1 VTYWRIFGFQTHPVS
16 LTIRTSEDNEVDPQT
31 LHRGSIV
38 SEESV
43 SRPGNGGSLTSRV
56 QAAIENMIM
65 NGELR
70 GGDRVNEIALSEKF
84 GTSRG
89 PLREACR
96 ALTQEGLLVAIPNRG
111 VFVRELGLREAL
123 EVYDIRSAL
132 DELMGRLIAERVNDE
147 QIARLSDLIG
157 TMDSAAA
164 ERDLERYYP
173 ANLEFH
179 NLLLAYANNRRLERL
194 YQGLIKEL
202 HLFRR
207 KGLLQSGS
215 MRISNEEHRQI
226 VEALA
231 ARDPIAA
238 GVTMKSH
245 VLAAKHRLLAAVEA
259 ERSQEVSRRLQSA
272 RRQRQEV

>member
-1 VTYWRIFGFQTHPVS
+1 MSDGNVNKT
-16 LTIRTSEDNEVDPQT
+16 
-31 LHRGSIV
+31 
-38 SEESV
+38 
-43 SRPGNGGSLTSRV
+43 GNGGSLTIRV
-56 QAAIENMIM
+56 QTAIENMIM
-65 NGELR
+65 SGELR

-96 ALTQEGLLVAIPNRG
+96 ALAQEGLLVAIPNRG
-111 VFVRELGLREAL
+111 VFVRELDLREAL

-132 DELMGRLIAERVNDE
+132 DELMGRLIAERATDE
-147 QIARLSDLIG
+147 QIKSLFGLVG
-157 TMDSAAA
+157 EMDRAAA

-173 ANLEFH
+173 TNLEFH
-179 NLLLAYANNRRLERL
+179 NALLAYANNRRLERL
-194 YQGLIKEL
+194 YKSLIKEL

-226 VEALA
+226 VEAIA

-245 VLAAKHRLLAAVEA
+245 VLAAKQRLLAAVES
-259 ERSQEVSRRLQSA
+259 ERSQEVALA
-272 RRQRQEV
+272 RQRSSAP

>member
-1 VTYWRIFGFQTHPVS
+1 VRHHFSPFS
-16 LTIRTSEDNEVDPQT
+16 LHHGVQIVDNDDKGGNPPRQEVCRSEMDDMRTKE
-31 LHRGSIV
+31 
-38 SEESV
+38 
-43 SRPGNGGSLTSRV
+43 GGSLTSRV
-56 QAAIENMIM
+56 QAAIETMIM
-65 NGELR
+65 SGELR

-96 ALTQEGLLVAIPNRG
+96 ALAQEGLLVAIPNRG

-132 DELMGRLIAERVNDE
+132 DELMGRLIAERITDE
-147 QIARLSDLIG
+147 QIDELNSLVAM
-157 TMDSAAA
+157 MDEAAA
-164 ERDLERYYP
+164 KRDLELYYP

-179 NLLLAYANNRRLERL
+179 NRLLALANNRRLERL
-194 YQGLIKEL
+194 YQSLIKEL

-226 VEALA
+226 TEAIA

-238 GVTMKSH
+238 GVCMKSH
-245 VLAAKHRLLAAVEA
+245 VLAAKQRLLAAVEA
-259 ERSQEVSRRLQSA
+259 NRSQEMSSLRKATARLGTP
-272 RRQRQEV
+272 EI

>member
-1 VTYWRIFGFQTHPVS
+1 MDDSLARFGEGVS
-16 LTIRTSEDNEVDPQT
+16 LS
-31 LHRGSIV
+31 
-38 SEESV
+38 
-43 SRPGNGGSLTSRV
+43 SRV
-56 QAAIENMIM
+56 QAAIEEMIM
-65 NGELR
+65 SGELR

-96 ALTQEGLLVAIPNRG
+96 ALAQEGLLVAIPNRG

-132 DELMGRLIAERVNDE
+132 DELMGRLIAER
-147 QIARLSDLIG
+147 ASDAQVAEL
-157 TMDSAAA
+157 TELVDRMDRAAL
-164 ERDLERYYP
+164 ERDLETYYP
-173 ANLEFH
+173 TNLEFH
-179 NLLLAYANNRRLERL
+179 NKLLSYAHNARLERL
-194 YQGLIKEL
+194 YRGLIKEL

-226 VEALA
+226 VKAIA

-238 GVTMKSH
+238 GVSMKSH
-245 VLAAKHRLLAAVEA
+245 VMAAKQRLLAAVEA
-259 ERSQEVSRRLQSA
+259 ERSQEAAGAAPAGRR
-272 RRQRQEV
+272 RGGD

>member
-1 VTYWRIFGFQTHPVS
+1 MSG
-16 LTIRTSEDNEVDPQT
+16 
-31 LHRGSIV
+31 
-38 SEESV
+38 ESV
-43 SRPGNGGSLTSRV
+43 SKAGNGESLTNRV
-56 QAAIENMIM
+56 QTAIEKMIM

-96 ALTQEGLLVAIPNRG
+96 ALAQEGLLVAIPNRG
-111 VFVRELGLREAL
+111 VFVRELDLREAI

-132 DELMGRLIAERVNDE
+132 DELMGRLIAERASDDQVAALFELVDE
-147 QIARLSDLIG
+147 
-157 TMDSAAA
+157 MDRAAA
-164 ERDLERYYP
+164 GRDLERYYP
-173 ANLEFH
+173 TNLEFH
-179 NLLLAYANNRRLERL
+179 NRLLDYANNQRLERL
-194 YQGLIKEL
+194 YKSLIKEL

-226 VEALA
+226 VEAIA

-259 ERSQEVSRRLQSA
+259 ERSQEVSLGLQAKSRRG
-272 RRQRQEV
+272 QRV

>member
-1 VTYWRIFGFQTHPVS
+1 VS
-16 LTIRTSEDNEVDPQT
+16 SADDR
-31 LHRGSIV
+31 RGDDQK
-38 SEESV
+38 
-43 SRPGNGGSLTSRV
+43 GNGGGPLTTRV
-56 QAAIENMIM
+56 QAAIETMIM

-96 ALTQEGLLVAIPNRG
+96 ALAQEGLLVAIPNRG
-111 VFVRELGLREAL
+111 VFVRELDLREAL

-132 DELMGRLIAERVNDE
+132 DELMGRLIADQATDA
-147 QIARLSDLIG
+147 QIASLFELVDK
-157 TMDSAAA
+157 MDRAAA
-164 ERDLERYYP
+164 ERDLESYYP

-179 NLLLAYANNRRLERL
+179 NALLAYANNRRLERL
-194 YQGLIKEL
+194 YKSLIKEL

-226 VEALA
+226 VEAIA
-231 ARDPIAA
+231 SRDPIAA
-238 GVTMKSH
+238 GVSMKSH
-245 VLAAKHRLLAAVEA
+245 VLAAKHRLLAAMEA
-259 ERSQEVSRRLQSA
+259 ERAQEITGARQSSASQRRGL
-272 RRQRQEV
+272 

>member
-1 VTYWRIFGFQTHPVS
+1 VS
-16 LTIRTSEDNEVDPQT
+16 NADDR
-31 LHRGSIV
+31 RGDDQ
-38 SEESV
+38 
-43 SRPGNGGSLTSRV
+43 RGNGGGPLTTRV

-96 ALTQEGLLVAIPNRG
+96 ALAQEGLLVAIPNRG
-111 VFVRELGLREAL
+111 VFVRQLDLREAL

-132 DELMGRLIAERVNDE
+132 DELMGRLIADQASDD
-147 QIARLSDLIG
+147 QIASLFALVDK
-157 TMDSAAA
+157 MDRAAA
-164 ERDLERYYP
+164 ARDLESYYP

-179 NLLLAYANNRRLERL
+179 NALLAYANNRRLERL
-194 YQGLIKEL
+194 YKSLIKEL

-226 VEALA
+226 VEAIA
-231 ARDPIAA
+231 SRDPIAA
-238 GVTMKSH
+238 GVSMKSH
-245 VLAAKHRLLAAVEA
+245 VLAAKHRLLAAMEA
-259 ERSQEVSRRLQSA
+259 ERAQEITGARQSSASQRRGA
-272 RRQRQEV
+272 

>member
-1 VTYWRIFGFQTHPVS
+1 MNSTDDRK
-16 LTIRTSEDNEVDPQT
+16 EN
-31 LHRGSIV
+31 
-38 SEESV
+38 
-43 SRPGNGGSLTSRV
+43 GNGPLTLRV

-96 ALTQEGLLVAIPNRG
+96 ALAQEGLLVAIPNRG
-111 VFVRELGLREAL
+111 VFVRELDLREAL

-132 DELMGRLIAERVNDE
+132 DELMGRLIAEQATE
-147 QIARLSDLIG
+147 TQIATLFELVDK
-157 TMDSAAA
+157 MDRAAA
-164 ERDLERYYP
+164 TRDLESYYP
-173 ANLEFH
+173 TNLEFH
-179 NLLLAYANNRRLERL
+179 NALLAFANNRRLERL
-194 YQGLIKEL
+194 YRSLIKEL

-226 VEALA
+226 VEAIA
-231 ARDPIAA
+231 SRDPILA
-238 GVTMKSH
+238 GVSMKSH
-245 VLAAKHRLLAAVEA
+245 VLAAKQRLLAAMET
-259 ERSQEVSRRLQSA
+259 ERAQEIALTSSA
-272 RRQRQEV
+272 AHGQRQDA